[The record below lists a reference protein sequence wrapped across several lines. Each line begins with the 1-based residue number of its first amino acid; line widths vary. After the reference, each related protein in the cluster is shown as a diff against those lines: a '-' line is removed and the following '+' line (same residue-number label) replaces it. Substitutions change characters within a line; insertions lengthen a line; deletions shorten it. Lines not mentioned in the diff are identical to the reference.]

1 MTGRGIMTYLKK
13 EDMIKINKKSYT
25 LSDIL
30 EKMILLPSEEMKE
43 YFQTLKLSLPRKL
56 RMMTARTVLDPY
68 LEDKEQVRKLSDE
81 MRYRIGWYD
90 YFSEAQLINLVP
102 QFNDGKLIKAYKV
115 ELWHKLVNLMV
126 EKKVSEPQFDKLVD
140 MVDQITSPIREN
152 FLVYNENLEP
162 LFFDKKDEIDG
173 LNPDTFRG
181 ALYKAST
188 LVEIRKIGLKYGVS
202 VPRRLKKHELAEIVK
217 DVLKERGQYTDS
229 EGEKIDNMSVII
241 LQRYAIT
248 NEIKA
253 SIELKKEEV
262 IEYILKNAQETK
274 ANYFVPTDA
283 NIYEKLVPRILF
295 EEEEFIE
302 EVQKPVEVIKEEP
315 VVVKEEPVVVKE
327 EPVVVKEVIKEVI
340 KEKEGVDISEEELR
354 GLLAHIDELKD
365 EVDALSIEIEE
376 LKDTEFPVIVEKDGD
391 LKEKEKE
398 VPVAPLKS
406 QKPFN
411 IYPFHSFV
419 NLKTKRRRKKRKFKK
434 NILTY
439 PLYNPRTIYDFFNL

>member
-1 MTGRGIMTYLKK
+1 MTYLKK
-13 EDMIKINKKSYT
+13 EDTIKINKKNFT

-30 EKMILLPSEEMKE
+30 EKLILLPSEEIKE

-90 YFSEAQLINLVP
+90 YFSDAQLINLLP

-115 ELWHKLVNLMV
+115 ELWHKLVNLMI
-126 EKKVSEPQFDKLVD
+126 EKKVSEPQFNKLVD
-140 MVDQITSPIREN
+140 MAEQITSPTREN
-152 FLVYNENLEP
+152 ILAYNENLDA

-241 LQRYAIT
+241 LQRYAIN

-315 VVVKEEPVVVKE
+315 TPIKEEPVVVKE
-327 EPVVVKEVIKEVI
+327 EPIIVKEVVKEKES
-340 KEKEGVDISEEELR
+340 VDISEEELR
-354 GLLAHIDELKD
+354 GLLTHIDESKD
-365 EVDALSIEIEE
+365 EIEALSIEIEE

-391 LKEKEKE
+391 LKEKEI
-398 VPVAPLKS
+398 PVAPLKS
-406 QKPFN
+406 QKPVN